1 MKVFVSVGDMNK
13 ELYRPIARAI
23 TALIL
28 IILIKLAA
36 DLTLKN
42 TVEFYS
48 FVDILLSIAVII
60 ILLKFRVE
68 FNNKITNVD
77 SRSIVTGLIVTL
89 VIITLYITF
98 RPYSRLLPFGIYHI
112 VFFLLLLVPLYFL
125 WEVVHKNADRLSEL
139 FVLTEK
145 RIVCSCG
152 RENTASN
159 RYCGGCGSLLAQKGD
174 SE

>member
-1 MKVFVSVGDMNK
+1 MNK

-28 IILIKLAA
+28 IILIKFAA

-42 TVEFYS
+42 IVEFYS

-68 FNNKITNVD
+68 FNNILTNEE
-77 SRSIVTGLIVTL
+77 SRSIVTGLVLTL
-89 VIITLYITF
+89 AIITLYVTF
-98 RPYSRLLPFGIYHI
+98 RPYSRDLPYGIYHI
-112 VFFLLLLVPLYFL
+112 VFFLLLIIPLYFL
-125 WEVVHKNADRLSEL
+125 WGIVHKNADRLSEL

-145 RIVCSCG
+145 RIICSCG
-152 RENTASN
+152 KENPTSN
-159 RYCGGCGSLLAQKGD
+159 MYCSGCGSHLAQKED
-174 SE
+174 QE

>member
-1 MKVFVSVGDMNK
+1 MNK

-28 IILIKLAA
+28 IILIKFAA
-36 DLTLKN
+36 VLTLKN

-48 FVDILLSIAVII
+48 FVDIALSIAVII

-68 FNNKITNVD
+68 LNNVINNED
-77 SRSIVTGLIVTL
+77 SRSIVTGLVLTL
-89 VIITLYITF
+89 VIITLYVTF
-98 RPYSRLLPFGIYHI
+98 RPYSISYSEFLPYGIYHI
-112 VFFLLLLVPLYFL
+112 VFFLLLMAPLYFL

-145 RIVCSCG
+145 RITCSCG
-152 RENTASN
+152 RENPTSN
-159 RYCGGCGSLLAQKGD
+159 RYCGGCGSHLVQRGD
-174 SE
+174 SEQNE

>member
-1 MKVFVSVGDMNK
+1 MNK

-28 IILIKLAA
+28 IILIKFASV
-36 DLTLKN
+36 LTLKN

-48 FVDILLSIAVII
+48 FVDIALSIAVII

-68 FNNKITNVD
+68 FNNVITNED
-77 SRSIVTGLIVTL
+77 SRSIVTGLVLTL
-89 VIITLYITF
+89 VIITLYVTF
-98 RPYSRLLPFGIYHI
+98 RPYSEFLPYGIYHI
-112 VFFLLLLVPLYFL
+112 VFFLLLMVPLYFL

-145 RIVCSCG
+145 RIICSCG
-152 RENTASN
+152 RENPTSN
-159 RYCGGCGSLLAQKGD
+159 TYCGGCGSLLAQRGD
-174 SE
+174 QNK

>member
-1 MKVFVSVGDMNK
+1 MNR

-28 IILIKLAA
+28 IILIKFAA
-36 DLTLKN
+36 VLTLKN

-48 FVDILLSIAVII
+48 FVDIALSIAVII

-68 FNNKITNVD
+68 LNNVITNED
-77 SRSIVTGLIVTL
+77 SRSIVTGLVLTL
-89 VIITLYITF
+89 VIITLYVTF
-98 RPYSRLLPFGIYHI
+98 RPYSDFLPNGIYHI
-112 VFFLLLLVPLYFL
+112 VFFLLLMVPLYYL
-125 WEVVHKNADRLSEL
+125 WEVVHKNADSLSEL

-145 RIVCSCG
+145 RITCSCG
-152 RENTASN
+152 RENSTSN
-159 RYCGGCGSLLAQKGD
+159 RYCGGCGSLLTQRRD

>member
-1 MKVFVSVGDMNK
+1 MNK

-28 IILIKLAA
+28 IILIKFAA
-36 DLTLKN
+36 VLTLKN

-48 FVDILLSIAVII
+48 FVDIALSIAVII

-68 FNNKITNVD
+68 LNNVITNED
-77 SRSIVTGLIVTL
+77 SRSIVTGLVLTL
-89 VIITLYITF
+89 VIITLYVTF
-98 RPYSRLLPFGIYHI
+98 RPYSEFLPNGIYHI
-112 VFFLLLLVPLYFL
+112 VFFLLLMVPLYFL

-145 RIVCSCG
+145 RITCSCG
-152 RENTASN
+152 RENPTSN
-159 RYCGGCGSLLAQKGD
+159 KYCGGCGSHLVQRGD